1 MVAEPVSEA
10 REEILRR
17 VRVALSDV
25 EPGEAAT
32 VERTYRRVDSRGQDE
47 LVELL
52 RERVNDYAA
61 QARLLDAQE
70 DIAGAVARACET
82 WGVGRLAVPAEL
94 PAAWRPDGVDL
105 IEDRGLSAPELD
117 RVGAALTGCA
127 AAIAETGTLL
137 LDGRGEC
144 GRRALTL
151 VPDHHICVVR
161 AEQVRGGVPE
171 GLAAVAE
178 AAGQGAP
185 ITMISG
191 PSATSDIE
199 LERVE
204 GVHGPRHLV
213 VLIVR

>member
-1 MVAEPVSEA
+1 MTEA
-10 REEILRR
+10 RDEVLRR
-17 VRVALSDV
+17 VRLALRDV
-25 EPGEAAT
+25 EPGEDIAL
-32 VERTYRRVDSRGQDE
+32 ERSYRRADARPQNE

-61 QARLLDAQE
+61 QARVLDGEAE
-70 DIAGAVARACET
+70 VAAAVAGTCEA
-82 WGVGRLAVPAEL
+82 WGVDRLAVPAEL
-94 PAAWRPDGVDL
+94 PDAWRPDALEVV
-105 IEDRGLSAPELD
+105 EDRGLSVLELD
-117 RVGAALTGCA
+117 GIGAALTGCA
-127 AAIAETGTLL
+127 AAIAETGTLV

-171 GLAAVAE
+171 GIAAVAQ
-178 AAGQGAP
+178 AASERAP
-185 ITMISG
+185 ITLISG

>member
-1 MVAEPVSEA
+1 MNEA

-17 VRVALSDV
+17 VRVALRDV
-25 EPGEAAT
+25 APGEDVA
-32 VERTYRRVDSRGQDE
+32 VQRSYRRTDSRPQNE

-61 QARLLDAQE
+61 QARLLDGEAE
-70 DIAGAVARACET
+70 VAAAVAVACKA
-82 WGVGRLAVPAEL
+82 WGVSRLAVPADL
-94 PAAWRPDGVDL
+94 PAAWRPDALEV
-105 IEDRGLSAPELD
+105 IEDRGLSALELD
-117 RVGAALTGCA
+117 GIGAALTGCA
-127 AAIAETGTLL
+127 AAIAETGTLV

-178 AAGQGAP
+178 AAVQRAP

-204 GVHGPRHLV
+204 GVHGPRHLL
-213 VLIVR
+213 VLIAR

>member
-1 MVAEPVSEA
+1 MNEA
-10 REEILRR
+10 RDEILRR
-17 VRVALSDV
+17 VRVALRDV
-25 EPGEAAT
+25 EPGED
-32 VERTYRRVDSRGQDE
+32 VEVQRSYRRADSRPQNE

-61 QARLLDAQE
+61 QARLLDGEAE
-70 DIAGAVARACET
+70 LAAAVAVACEA
-82 WGVGRLAVPAEL
+82 WGVSRLAVPADL
-94 PAAWRPDGVDL
+94 PAAWRPDALEV
-105 IEDRGLSAPELD
+105 IEDRGLSAFELD
-117 RVGAALTGCA
+117 GIGAALTGCA
-127 AAIAETGTLL
+127 AAIAETGTLV

-171 GLAAVAE
+171 GVAAVAQ
-178 AAGQGAP
+178 AASQGAP

-204 GVHGPRHLV
+204 GVHGPRHLL